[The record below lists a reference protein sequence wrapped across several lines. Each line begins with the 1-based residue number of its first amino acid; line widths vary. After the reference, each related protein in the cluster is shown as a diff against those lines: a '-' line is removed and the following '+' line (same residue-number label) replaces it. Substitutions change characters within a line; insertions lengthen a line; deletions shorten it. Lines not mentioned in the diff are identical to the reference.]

1 MVSSFPDVA
10 QHGWNGVVTSLIGCR
25 TKTVIRPVRQTHL
38 FVTIPQVAG
47 KAFGSKAICDL
58 TLYQGRVY
66 VGYGD
71 YGANNGPT
79 DVVSFDPQTK
89 EITTHLKDVPTEA
102 IYPYREFD
110 GWLYGP
116 YVDPRWYYGPGGY
129 VTNQGGEWHTVEVPD
144 MVHTFDVHV
153 DSRGTFVCGSRLDE
167 KNSDFGHAVVMFR
180 PAGDAAWQRVLQS
193 DDMGGF
199 TRFYS
204 FTVVGEELRVAYID
218 TANKMVVYS
227 TTDGVAWK
235 QAPAVPQ
242 DSTSTPLTRSIIHDG
257 WEYMGSDQGTIE
269 RRLLAD
275 PPVM

>member
-1 MVSSFPDVA
+1 MTF
-10 QHGWNGVVTSLIGCR
+10 LIGRR
-25 TKTVIRPVRQTHL
+25 TKTVIRPTRQAHP
-38 FVTIPQVAG
+38 FVTIPQASG
-47 KAFGSKAICDL
+47 KPSGSKAISDL
-58 TLYQGRVY
+58 KLYQGRVY

-167 KNSDFGHAVVMFR
+167 KNSEIGHAVVMFQ
-180 PAGDAAWQRVLQS
+180 PAGQATWELVLQS
-193 DDMGGF
+193 EDAGDY
-199 TRFYS
+199 TRFYA
-204 FTVVGEELRVAYID
+204 FTENAESLRVTYTTSEDKLI
-218 TANKMVVYS
+218 TYK
-227 TTDGVAWK
+227 TTDGFSWTT
-235 QAPAVPQ
+235 
-242 DSTSTPLTRSIIHDG
+242 DSTLPDDVLASEVHSSVVVGKYI
-257 WEYMGSDQGTIE
+257 YQGTSEGTIT
-269 RRLLAD
+269 RTLLRVTQ
-275 PPVM
+275 PEILI